1 MELNNEF
8 RVGVTVPEAWNV
20 LTDLERI
27 APMLPGAQLEEVEGD
42 EYRGVVKVKVGPITA
57 QYKGVATFLERD
69 EKSGRVVVKAS
80 GRDTRGQGNANA
92 VITATMVPDEGGTRV
107 SVVTDLT
114 VSGKVAQFG
123 RGALADV
130 SSKLIGQFVDTLEAD
145 LAAGGTGQAQ
155 KEPAPAAPA
164 GEAPDPATAPDVEPA
179 AARPSRSRRPA
190 SGPAASTVPRRS
202 RSTCSPWPAGRPSS
216 VSCPSPSWWRCS
228 VWCSSA
234 GAGAGR
240 PLPARH
246 GGTERLRGVTVH
258 TVRSTELTDAIV
270 FVAGDWR
277 VTRGDYEDR
286 VARAVTVLRQHGIG
300 AGGCIGIALRNR
312 PQFFE
317 LLTAA
322 TAVGAQAVPIAWRL
336 KRDEVHYL
344 AEDSGVELVVFDPEA
359 AEATA
364 GLPGLALDAYE
375 RLLAAAEP
383 AADVDAAPTGFRLEL
398 YSSGTTGRPKAIERE
413 LTAEVQPDD
422 KPPDTRKLGF
432 LGMLGVA
439 DPDEVHLFCGPL
451 YHSQP
456 IGFATSALSAGHR
469 VVMMEGSFDAQNCLR
484 LIERERVT
492 WMTCVPTHL
501 VRILAVP
508 DVERYDLSSIKAVFH
523 SAAPCPRDVK
533 ARIMELFPPDTV
545 WEVYGGTEGSLTMI
559 SPQEWLKKPGS
570 VGRPFPPGTELHILD
585 DDGNELPAGGLG
597 LVYGRSPMMTRF
609 RYRGAPE
616 LDAET
621 WRGDLFTLGDV
632 GFVDEDGYLFLADRK
647 KDMIISGGANVYPAE
662 VEAVLFNHP
671 AVGDAAVIGVPDPE
685 WGESVKAI
693 VEPRAPVTAGE
704 IIEHC
709 RTNLAH
715 YKCPTTV
722 EFMTRLPRDPSGKV
736 RKRELR
742 EPYWSGAGRAV

>member
-1 MELNNEF
+1 M
-8 RVGVTVPEAWNV
+8 
-20 LTDLERI
+20 
-27 APMLPGAQLEEVEGD
+27 
-42 EYRGVVKVKVGPITA
+42 
-57 QYKGVATFLERD
+57 
-69 EKSGRVVVKAS
+69 
-80 GRDTRGQGNANA
+80 
-92 VITATMVPDEGGTRV
+92 
-107 SVVTDLT
+107 
-114 VSGKVAQFG
+114 
-123 RGALADV
+123 
-130 SSKLIGQFVDTLEAD
+130 
-145 LAAGGTGQAQ
+145 
-155 KEPAPAAPA
+155 
-164 GEAPDPATAPDVEPA
+164 
-179 AARPSRSRRPA
+179 
-190 SGPAASTVPRRS
+190 
-202 RSTCSPWPAGRPSS
+202 
-216 VSCPSPSWWRCS
+216 
-228 VWCSSA
+228 
-234 GAGAGR
+234 
-240 PLPARH
+240 
-246 GGTERLRGVTVH
+246 H
-258 TVRSTELTDAIV
+258 TVRSRELTDAIV

-277 VTRGDYEDR
+277 VTRGEYEDR
-286 VARAVTVLRQHGIG
+286 VARAVTVLRQRGIG

-336 KRDEVHYL
+336 KRDEVRYL
-344 AEDSGVELVVFDPEA
+344 AEDSGVELLVFDPEA

-375 RLLAAAEP
+375 RLLATAEP
-383 AADVDAAPTGFRLEL
+383 AADVDAAPAGFRLEL

-413 LTAEVQPDD
+413 LTAEIQPDD

-508 DVERYDLSSIKAVFH
+508 GVERYDLSSIKAVFH

-585 DDGNELPAGGLG
+585 DDGNELPAGRLG
-597 LVYGRSPMMTRF
+597 LVYGRSPIMTRF
-609 RYRGAPE
+609 HYRGAPE

-709 RTNLAH
+709 RANLAH
-715 YKCPTTV
+715 YKCPKTV